1 MNELSK
7 GGRIIEQQG
16 RDDMI
21 GARWN
26 KDQSLVMAICL
37 ITTAVSAN
45 PFTSSLMGRVM
56 VSNLPSQAKWA
67 QFFSDKKHPNSAEP

>member
-26 KDQSLVMAICL
+26 KDESLVMAMI
-37 ITTAVSAN
+37 A
-45 PFTSSLMGRVM
+45 
-56 VSNLPSQAKWA
+56 
-67 QFFSDKKHPNSAEP
+67 